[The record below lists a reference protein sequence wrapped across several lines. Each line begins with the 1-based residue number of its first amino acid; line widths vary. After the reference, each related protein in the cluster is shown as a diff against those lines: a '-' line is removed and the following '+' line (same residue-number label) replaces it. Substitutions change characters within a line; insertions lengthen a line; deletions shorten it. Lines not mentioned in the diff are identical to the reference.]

1 MLTVNIDPET
11 EKALTE
17 LTSDGRSATDVIREA
32 IRRAAWRRH
41 MELAELD
48 AKRLASDPED
58 RAEAQAIM
66 RDMEDL
72 RAW

>member
-1 MLTVNIDPET
+1 
-11 EKALTE
+11 
-17 LTSDGRSATDVIREA
+17 
-32 IRRAAWRRH
+32 

-72 RAW
+72 RAS